1 MTTLTDLLDLPSGA
15 AADTEVPMWID
26 GRAVAS
32 VNGSAA
38 ARDDVCPSTG
48 SVLARVHQA
57 SAADVDRAVAAA
69 ARSQPEWAAM
79 GIHERAARLAEWGRR
94 VVEAAPRLGLLD
106 ARDGGTAV
114 TSMAASAAKGGKF
127 LQTIAGVAPELGGRT
142 IPATPTG
149 LHFTEPA
156 PWGVVAALCA
166 YNHPTLFTCMKAAP
180 ALAAGNSVVLKPA
193 PQSPLSPLVVASL
206 ASDLLPPGVLN
217 VVPGGVAA
225 GEALVAHPD
234 VPRVSFTGSLRT
246 GLAVQARAGASGVL
260 KSLTLELGGK
270 NPILIFDDVDPDTAA
285 AAVVKGSNFARVGG
299 QSCGATSRLL
309 IHASQREAVLERV
322 VESTEQIR
330 IGMPDDP
337 SSDMGCMV
345 SHAHRDR
352 ILGFVDAGH
361 ADGGRLL
368 TGGTPPVDP
377 HLAAGA
383 FIRPAVF
390 DNVDHHA
397 TIARTEIFGP
407 VLAVTSFTDAAEAVA
422 MANDTPYGLT
432 ASIWSNDVNR
442 ALGAARAIDAGYV
455 WVNDVEVRY
464 PGLPFGGWKQSG
476 IGKELGLVD
485 DILSHTRSK
494 AISIA
499 ITPARSEAERIDG
512 SLTGISRDAERGRG
526 PSGP

>member
-1 MTTLTDLLDLPSGA
+1 MTTLSDLLDLPRGA
-15 AADTEVPMWID
+15 AADGEIPLWID
-26 GRAVAS
+26 GAPAAS
-32 VNGSAA
+32 ADGRAA
-38 ARDDVCPSTG
+38 ASDDVSPSTG

-57 SAADVDRAVAAA
+57 GSVDVDRAVAAA
-69 ARSQPEWAAM
+69 ARAQPAWAAM
-79 GIHERAARLAEWGRR
+79 GVHERAARLAEWGRR

-127 LQTIAGVAPELGGRT
+127 LQSIAGVAPELHGRT

-193 PQSPLSPLVVASL
+193 EQTPLSPLVIASL
-206 ASDLLPPGVLN
+206 AEDLLPPGVLN
-217 VVPGGVAA
+217 VVPGGAAA
-225 GEALVAHPD
+225 GGALVAHPD

-299 QSCGATSRLL
+299 QSCGATTRLL
-309 IHASQREAVLERV
+309 IHAELREAVLQRV
-322 VESTEQIR
+322 VEQTEQIR
-330 IGMPDDP
+330 IGMPEDP
-337 SSDMGCMV
+337 SSHMGCMV

-352 ILGFVDAGH
+352 ILGFVDAGT
-361 ADGGRLL
+361 AEGGRLL
-368 TGGTPPVDP
+368 TGGTPPAAP
-377 HLAAGA
+377 ELAAGA
-383 FIRPAVF
+383 FVRPAVL
-390 DNVDHHA
+390 DDVAHGA
-397 TIARTEIFGP
+397 TVAREEIFGP
-407 VLAVTSFTDAAEAVA
+407 VLAVTSFTDDAAAIA

-494 AISIA
+494 ATSIA
-499 ITPARSEAERIDG
+499 ITPAR
-512 SLTGISRDAERGRG
+512 
-526 PSGP
+526 PS

>member
-15 AADTEVPMWID
+15 ATDTEVPMWID

-38 ARDDVCPSTG
+38 GRDDVCPSTG

-69 ARSQPEWAAM
+69 TRSQPEWAAM

-193 PQSPLSPLVVASL
+193 PQTPLSPLVVASL

-270 NPILIFDDVDPDTAA
+270 NPILIFDDVDADTAA

-337 SSDMGCMV
+337 SVDMGCMV

-352 ILGFVDAGH
+352 ILTFVDAGR
-361 ADGGRLL
+361 ADGGRLR
-368 TGGTPPVDP
+368 TGGTPPADP
-377 HLAAGA
+377 HLADGA

-397 TIARTEIFGP
+397 TIASEEIFGP

-432 ASIWSNDVNR
+432 ASIWSNDVSR

-499 ITPARSEAERIDG
+499 ITPARSA
-512 SLTGISRDAERGRG
+512 
-526 PSGP
+526 

>member
-1 MTTLTDLLDLPSGA
+1 MTYSDLLDLPSGG
-15 AADTEVPMWID
+15 AADADIGMWID
-26 GRAVAS
+26 GQEVAS
-32 VNGSAA
+32 SDGDGE

-69 ARSQPEWAAM
+69 ARAQPGWAAM
-79 GIHERAARLAEWGRR
+79 GVHERAARLAEWGRR
-94 VVEAAPRLGLLD
+94 VTDAAPRLGLLD

-114 TSMAASAAKGGKF
+114 ASMSASAAKGGKF
-127 LQTIAGVAPELGGRT
+127 LQTIAGVAPEIHGRT
-142 IPATPTG
+142 IPATPSG

-156 PWGVVAALCA
+156 PWGVVGALCA

-193 PQSPLSPLVVASL
+193 EQTPLSPLVIASL

-217 VVPGGVAA
+217 VVSGGATA
-225 GEALVAHPD
+225 GEALVGHPD
-234 VPRVSFTGSLRT
+234 VPRVSFTGSLHT

-270 NPILIFDDVDPDTAA
+270 NPILIFDDVDADTAA

-309 IHASQREAVLERV
+309 IHADLREAVLERV
-322 VESTEQIR
+322 VEQTERII

-337 SSDMGCMV
+337 TVDMGCMV
-345 SHAHRDR
+345 SHSHRDR
-352 ILGFVDAGH
+352 ILGFVETGRAE
-361 ADGGRLL
+361 GGRLL
-368 TGGTPPVDP
+368 TGVTAPADP
-377 HLAAGA
+377 QLSAGA

-390 DNVDHHA
+390 DGVAHGA
-397 TIARTEIFGP
+397 TLARDEIFGP
-407 VLAVTSFTDAAEAVA
+407 VLAVTSFTDESEAVD
-422 MANDTPYGLT
+422 MANYTPYGLT
-432 ASIWSNDVNR
+432 ASIWSNDINR

-464 PGLPFGGWKQSG
+464 PGVPFGGWKQSG

-485 DILSHTRSK
+485 DILSHTHSK
-494 AISIA
+494 AISVA
-499 ITPARSEAERIDG
+499 ITPARD
-512 SLTGISRDAERGRG
+512 
-526 PSGP
+526 